1 MHRRRVQCRLRL
13 RPPERRGH
21 EADRPCPC
29 VPPRADR
36 AAPARWAPRLAAP
49 TRRVVLKSAA
59 LRYDHP
65 VAPHHR
71 PLSCVITQPRPI
83 AEVAPL
89 VQHRRYRVAKYWV
102 PQDLYCTNALRG
114 RERAVRTSIETMRLS
129 RAPWPCD
136 LMTGIAVGLVR
147 NLIRARAAS
156 SAFEFA
162 LTAGVGHHHA
172 ADKQRESA
180 RPNSLDWAERAPR
193 FSPIDR
199 LAYATPHAIAHFAR
213 GRYEQSASAAR
224 SNGRCQGRCQ
234 AGTGAATVL
243 QRG

>member
-1 MHRRRVQCRLRL
+1 M
-13 RPPERRGH
+13 
-21 EADRPCPC
+21 
-29 VPPRADR
+29 
-36 AAPARWAPRLAAP
+36 
-49 TRRVVLKSAA
+49 S
-59 LRYDHP
+59 RYDHP

-71 PLSCVITQPRPI
+71 SLSCVITQPRPI

-102 PQDLYCTNALRG
+102 PQDLYCTNALREG
-114 RERAVRTSIETMRLS
+114 AGGTNINRDDASQPGSM
-129 RAPWPCD
+129 PCD

-156 SAFEFA
+156 GAFEFA